1 MKIPNLKSMSA
12 AALID
17 LRGDIDRVLAA
28 KVSAERKDL
37 QAKLEKLEQYGGR
50 GGRGGKGRSHPLK
63 GGKVAPR
70 YRGPEGETWSGR
82 GLRPKWLTAL
92 IAEGRKLEEFSID
105 SAGAGKAKKR
115 GGGRRGK
122 K

>member
-1 MKIPNLKSMSA
+1 MKISNLKSMSA

-28 KVSAERKDL
+28 KVSAERKEL
-37 QAKLEKLEQYGGR
+37 QAKLDKLDQFGR
-50 GGRGGKGRSHPLK
+50 PGRGKGRSHPLK

-70 YRGPEGETWSGR
+70 FRGPEGETWSGR

-92 IAEGRKLEEFSID
+92 MAQGRKLEEFAID
-105 SAGAGKAKKR
+105 AGSAGKGAKKR
-115 GGGRRGK
+115 AGRRGK

>member
-1 MKIPNLKSMSA
+1 MKGLNLKSMSA
-12 AALID
+12 EALID

-28 KVSAERKDL
+28 KVAAERKEL
-37 QAKLEKLEQYGGR
+37 QAKLDKLEQYGR
-50 GGRGGKGRSHPLK
+50 SGRGGKTRSHPLK

-82 GLRPKWLTAL
+82 GLRPKWLSAL
-92 IAEGRKLEEFSID
+92 IAQGHKLEEFTID
-105 SAGAGKAKKR
+105 SAGGGAKTAKKH
-115 GGGRRGK
+115 GRRRK

>member
-1 MKIPNLKSMSA
+1 MKSLNLKNMSA

-28 KVSAERKDL
+28 KVAVERKEL
-37 QAKLEKLEQYGGR
+37 QAKLDKLSLFGKS
-50 GGRGGKGRSHPLK
+50 GRGGKGRSHPLK

-92 IAEGRKLEEFSID
+92 IGQGRKIEEFAIAA
-105 SAGAGKAKKR
+105 AGSKSGKKR
-115 GGGRRGK
+115 SGRRK